1 MPRAAKELTAL
12 KVARL
17 TDPGLYAVG
26 GAQGLHLQVTP
37 SGARS
42 WIARL
47 TVGTR
52 TNAAGKPVQHR
63 RDFGL
68 GAYPTVSLA
77 EAREKA
83 REFRTKIAAQVDPL
97 AEKFAAKA
105 RAATQRAAM
114 MTVNAA
120 VQQFIE
126 DMQGKWAGDPKGV
139 SKRQALLKTYITP
152 YIGHLLITDVEVP
165 HVVTVLKPI
174 WEPSPATAERVASL
188 LRNTFDWAKA
198 HGYRTGDNP
207 ASSEVLNK
215 VLPSLGESGKQPA
228 LPFASLPGFM
238 ADLRGRD
245 HLTARALEVTIL
257 SALRTSEAIG
267 ATWGEVNFDGG
278 VWTVPAARMKLK
290 RADHRVPLTKSL
302 LTVLRQLHEARTSDF
317 VFPGARDDKPLS
329 DGAMLELLKQMDYKD
344 ASGRRITTHGFRA
357 TFSTWASE
365 CTDHP
370 AEVREM
376 ALAHK
381 IKNEVEAAYRRG
393 DLLDKRRLL
402 MNEWDAFCAS
412 SPPAKKS

>member
-12 KVARL
+12 KVQRI
-17 TDPGLYAVG
+17 TEPGLHAVG

-52 TNAAGKPVQHR
+52 TNAAGKTVQHR

-68 GAYPTVSLA
+68 GAHSDVSLK
-77 EAREKA
+77 EAREKTSSLRA
-83 REFRTKIAAQVDPL
+83 KVSAHVDPL
-97 AEKFAAKA
+97 AEKRTA
-105 RAATQRAAM
+105 RAQAAAQRAAA
-114 MTVNAA
+114 MTVSEA
-120 VQQFIE
+120 VLKFIE
-126 DMQGKWAGDPKGV
+126 SMQGKWAGDPKGV
-139 SKRQALLKTYITP
+139 SKREALLKTYIKP
-152 YIGHLLITDVEVP
+152 HIGELSITDVEVP
-165 HVVTVLKPI
+165 HVVTVLKPV

-207 ASSEVLNK
+207 ASSEVLSK

-228 LPFASLPGFM
+228 LPFAKLPEFM
-238 ADLRGRD
+238 IDIRSREGLS
-245 HLTARALEVTIL
+245 ARALEVTIL

-267 ATWGEVNFDGG
+267 AKWTEIKLDEG
-278 VWTVPAARMKLK
+278 VWTVPAGRMKLK
-290 RADHRVPLTKSL
+290 RNEHRVPLTPSL
-302 LTVLRQLHEARTSDF
+302 VKLLRALRAQSTSEW
-317 VFPGARDDKPLS
+317 VFPGSEVDKPLS
-329 DGAMLELLKQMDYKD
+329 NGAMLELLKQMAYKD

-381 IKNEVEAAYRRG
+381 ITNQTEGSYRRG
-393 DLLDKRRLL
+393 DLLEKRRLL
-402 MNEWDAFCAS
+402 MNDWDRYCREAAT
-412 SPPAKKS
+412 